1 VVSNNKKGIPWWAK
15 VALAGAAIVGGG
27 VALYELAV
35 KTFAAGPQAAQQQLS
50 YWSGEYSKELNN
62 ILVTNTLPTA
72 AEEYVLQ
79 QKKTQMDDAY
89 NELFTVWGIAKN
101 VLIDAIAAAAT
112 VWLISTLARGYW
124 NTHVGQVDTPAAA
137 VQLLRSAEAIDLY
150 ATGHTSLALAF
161 QDQTEAVFTSLY
173 TPAFQTEISTL
184 QAQSE
189 TLMGTQL
196 ELTEVLVE
204 NLQVE
209 LATTIPSLF
218 AAAEALMP
226 PV

>member
-1 VVSNNKKGIPWWAK
+1 LSNNKKGGIPWWAK
-15 VALAGAAIVGGG
+15 VALAGTAIVAGG

-72 AEEYVLQ
+72 AEEYALQ
-79 QKKTQMDDAY
+79 AKQTQMDTAY
-89 NELFTVWGIAKN
+89 NELFSIWGMAEN

-124 NTHVGQVDTPAAA
+124 NTHVGQVKTPAGAI
-137 VQLLRSAEAIDLY
+137 QLLRSAEAIDLY

-173 TPAFQTEISTL
+173 TPTFETEITDL
-184 QAQSE
+184 QAQTE
-189 TLMGTQL
+189 VLTGTEL
-196 ELTEVLVE
+196 ELTEALVE
-204 NLQVE
+204 TLQVE
-209 LATTIPSLF
+209 VATTIPSLF

>member
-1 VVSNNKKGIPWWAK
+1 M
-15 VALAGAAIVGGG
+15 ALAGTAIVAGG

-72 AEEYVLQ
+72 AEEYALQ
-79 QKKTQMDDAY
+79 AKQTQMDTAY

-124 NTHVGQVDTPAAA
+124 NTHVGNVDTPAAA

-161 QDQTEAVFTSLY
+161 QDQTEAVFTSAY
-173 TPAFQTEISTL
+173 TPMYETEISNL
-184 QAQSE
+184 QAQTE
-189 TLMGTQL
+189 VLTGTEL
-196 ELTEVLVE
+196 ELTEALVE
-204 NLQVE
+204 SLQVE
-209 LATTIPSLF
+209 VATTIPSLF
-218 AAAEALMP
+218 AAAELLMP